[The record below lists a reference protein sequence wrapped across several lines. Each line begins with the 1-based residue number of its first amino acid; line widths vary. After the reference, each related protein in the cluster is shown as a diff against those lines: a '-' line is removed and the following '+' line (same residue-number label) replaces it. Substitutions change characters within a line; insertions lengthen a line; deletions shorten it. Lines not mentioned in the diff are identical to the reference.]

1 MKTRSKIGVGLL
13 TLSAL
18 LLSYQS
24 LAAGLKP
31 VSNQAWNQATVR
43 KVLHTFAYGGFASD
57 KQIAIWAN
65 MTPQSAIRQI
75 LTFADVN
82 QKLSPIQDNTADFGP
97 YLSTLQDEWSL
108 ADSNNPT
115 CPGDVD
121 DFAPTRTRKDG
132 EVVFSKTGMQNT
144 WIAAVNKRG
153 LNPFAHQVGFWL
165 VNYHMAVNLSD
176 TEAPLVM
183 DLYDRSLEL
192 LREGEPFNRV
202 LAMGASSA
210 AVAREYGHRNNR
222 YVNRTGRFIGNDDFA
237 RELHQLFF
245 RINGDT
251 EDPDYHENTTIEHTS
266 WVLTG
271 MQLDKDPDAWGATLP
286 RDWWTAPIDFTNHT
300 DASGRKINN
309 FLRHYSGTLEVL
321 GEPISGLT
329 AEDKLY
335 NLAAVAINHP
345 ESLDNLPTSFIEFFA
360 DDNLTAAKKRMI
372 RESWRMLVGTNDDF
386 LRFLQAYAV
395 STAFHQADTYKY
407 RTAFSRDLTIFNQNT
422 VDNEESYGNNYLPR
436 VAMLRQGAEAFV
448 PVHDVFGNQTSL
460 NAANNPDLFKEAYN
474 SNVDYPAR
482 IARIR
487 RECRDASGHVVSSWE
502 KDWASV
508 IPTDNNGV
516 YTVKD
521 VGKWLWKRF
530 TGDNG
535 KNYTLIE
542 RAYVA
547 SFLAEGK
554 DFGYLAD
561 SANPEASY
569 TNNQL
574 KSGSLASLLS
584 SLENQTLA
592 LDSVKVGARRQANL
606 RAGLAAN
613 FITMTPFMFATG
625 GN

>member
-1 MKTRSKIGVGLL
+1 
-13 TLSAL
+13 
-18 LLSYQS
+18 
-24 LAAGLKP
+24 
-31 VSNQAWNQATVR
+31 
-43 KVLHTFAYGGFASD
+43 
-57 KQIAIWAN
+57 
-65 MTPQSAIRQI
+65 
-75 LTFADVN
+75 
-82 QKLSPIQDNTADFGP
+82 
-97 YLSTLQDEWSL
+97 
-108 ADSNNPT
+108 
-115 CPGDVD
+115 
-121 DFAPTRTRKDG
+121 
-132 EVVFSKTGMQNT
+132 
-144 WIAAVNKRG
+144 
-153 LNPFAHQVGFWL
+153 
-165 VNYHMAVNLSD
+165 
-176 TEAPLVM
+176 
-183 DLYDRSLEL
+183 
-192 LREGEPFNRV
+192 
-202 LAMGASSA
+202 
-210 AVAREYGHRNNR
+210 
-222 YVNRTGRFIGNDDFA
+222 
-237 RELHQLFF
+237 
-245 RINGDT
+245 
-251 EDPDYHENTTIEHTS
+251 
-266 WVLTG
+266 
-271 MQLDKDPDAWGATLP
+271 
-286 RDWWTAPIDFTNHT
+286 
-300 DASGRKINN
+300 
-309 FLRHYSGTLEVL
+309 
-321 GEPISGLT
+321 
-329 AEDKLY
+329 
-335 NLAAVAINHP
+335 
-345 ESLDNLPTSFIEFFA
+345 
-360 DDNLTAAKKRMI
+360 
-372 RESWRMLVGTNDDF
+372 MLVGTNDDF
-386 LRFLQAYAV
+386 LRFIQAYAV